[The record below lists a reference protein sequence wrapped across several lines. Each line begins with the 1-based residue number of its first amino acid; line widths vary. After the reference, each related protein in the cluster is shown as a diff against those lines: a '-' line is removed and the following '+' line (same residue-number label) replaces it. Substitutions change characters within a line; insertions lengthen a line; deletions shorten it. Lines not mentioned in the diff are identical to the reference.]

1 MANTIN
7 YAAIFNRI
15 LDEKFYILPRT
26 MWMEDTNPGIEW
38 TGGKEIKIPKLGMDG
53 LGTMNGYKAPQGDL
67 VLDWET
73 KKLQWYRGR
82 NFSIGRYDV
91 DETNMV
97 LTVGNA
103 LRVFLNQH
111 VVPEIDCLRIANA
124 AQGALGYGQVVVQ
137 AANGITTA
145 NILDL
150 LMADIAKVQDKIGEN
165 EQLYIQ
171 ISTQLKSLLERSTQI
186 TRYLNVKDFTVREA
200 VLQLNALNDQYLI
213 GTPSSYMHSV
223 FGLNDGQTA
232 GQTVGGV
239 TFTGLG
245 AGINWIIAA
254 RPAVDAVARPQI
266 NKVIDPDMNQE
277 GEFWKVMFSVYHGM
291 WTMENK
297 GDGLLVN
304 MDSTAGSFTVTSVA
318 GTVAVGDSVITTT
331 AVVPD
336 GMKLMW
342 KADSGTAPAVAV
354 GTKLTATDGWADLP
368 ADGLISTTNGYK
380 ITVALVAAASGQ
392 PVASGNTTVVAK
404 AS

>member
-1 MANTIN
+1 
-7 YAAIFNRI
+7 
-15 LDEKFYILPRT
+15 
-26 MWMEDTNPGIEW
+26 
-38 TGGKEIKIPKLGMDG
+38 
-53 LGTMNGYKAPQGDL
+53 
-67 VLDWET
+67 
-73 KKLQWYRGR
+73 
-82 NFSIGRYDV
+82 
-91 DETNMV
+91 
-97 LTVGNA
+97 
-103 LRVFLNQH
+103 
-111 VVPEIDCLRIANA
+111 
-124 AQGALGYGQVVVQ
+124 
-137 AANGITTA
+137 
-145 NILDL
+145 
-150 LMADIAKVQDKIGEN
+150 
-165 EQLYIQ
+165 
-171 ISTQLKSLLERSTQI
+171 
-186 TRYLNVKDFTVREA
+186 

-318 GTVAVGDSVITTT
+318 GTAAVGDSVITTT

-342 KADSGTAPAVAV
+342 KAASGTAPAVAV

-368 ADGLISTTNGYK
+368 ADGLISTTNGHK